1 MKGSPKRPGK
11 IEDYDMDVVK
21 KLNYIFD
28 RRQKREIIW
37 LFIIICIGSAMEL
50 MGVSVILP
58 IISGIMA
65 PEKMLE
71 EPLYL
76 WIYEKMNFSS
86 VKPLIMLLLVSLV
99 IVYFIKNLFLIFMY
113 NRQYRFIFENQR
125 ILADRMVK
133 CYMSQPYLFHV
144 SKSTAELLRNINED
158 TGNFFGALQAG
169 IKLLTEVMVCIVLGV
184 FLLIKDKTIT
194 ISVVSLLAIML
205 WISMK
210 VYKKYFIMMGDRNRY
225 YQMSLNKWV
234 QQAFGGIK
242 EAKILN
248 KEKFFYDKYDEAYRG
263 HAKSEYTYHTLLMI
277 PKPIIETMCVCG
289 LLGAIAIKFWWRGAD
304 ITYFVPIISIFAM
317 AAFRL
322 LPSFNRITEY
332 VGAIMYQKSAINS
345 IYEDLKEIDELS
357 AIEREETKS
366 DKVFT
371 IESEICI
378 SGLCFSYPGT
388 DKYVLNNL
396 NMCIPKRSSVAFIGQ
411 SGVGKTTLADIIMGL
426 LQPVAGNIYVD
437 GKDIFENLSGW
448 HKVIG
453 YIPQNIYLMDD
464 SIRNNIA
471 FGVDEKEIDEDKVK
485 YAVEQAQLAELIG
498 ELSEGLDTQIG
509 ERGIRLS
516 GGQRQRIGI
525 ARALYYNPEI
535 LVLDEATSALDSET
549 ETAVMEA
556 INHLSGQKTL
566 IIIAH
571 RLTTIEKCDIIYEV
585 KDGGVE
591 IKEEVKKDVIP

>member
-1 MKGSPKRPGK
+1 MTEESG
-11 IEDYDMDVVK
+11 MDVIK

-28 RRQKREIIW
+28 ARQKREIFW
-37 LFIIICIGSAMEL
+37 LFIIICIGSGLEL

-65 PEKMLE
+65 PDRMLE
-71 EPLYL
+71 EPVYL
-76 WIYEKMNFSS
+76 WIYQRMNFTS

-99 IVYFIKNLFLIFMY
+99 VVYFIKNIFLIFMY

-144 SKSTAELLRNINED
+144 SKSSAELLRNINED

-169 IKLLTEVMVCIVLGV
+169 IKLLTEVMVCVVMGV

-194 ISVVSLLAIML
+194 ISVVALLALML

-210 VYKKYFIMMGDRNRY
+210 VYKKYLIRMGDRNRY

-263 HAKSEYTYHTLLMI
+263 HARSEYTYHTLLMI

-304 ITYFVPIISIFAM
+304 ITYFVPIISVFAV

-332 VGAIMYQKSAINS
+332 LGAIMYQKSAINS
-345 IYEDLKEIDELS
+345 IYEDLKEIDELNAAKREEKRNEIVFS
-357 AIEREETKS
+357 FERE
-366 DKVFT
+366 
-371 IESEICI
+371 I
-378 SGLCFSYPGT
+378 SIRGLSFQYPGT
-388 DKYVLNNL
+388 DKYVLKNL
-396 NMCIPKRSSVAFIGQ
+396 DLSIPKRSSVAFIGQ
-411 SGVGKTTLADIIMGL
+411 SGAGKTTLADIIMGL
-426 LQPVAGNIYVD
+426 LQPSAGNIYVD
-437 GKDIFENLSGW
+437 GKDIFDNLSGW
-448 HKVIG
+448 HKIIG
-453 YIPQNIYLMDD
+453 YIPQSIYLMDD

-471 FGVDEKEIDEDKVK
+471 FGVAEDEIVEDKVK
-485 YAVEQAQLAELIG
+485 YAVEQAQLAGLID

-525 ARALYYNPEI
+525 ARALYHNPEI
-535 LVLDEATSALDSET
+535 LVLDEATSALDNET
-549 ETAVMEA
+549 EKAVMDA
-556 INHLSGQKTL
+556 IELLHGRMTL

-571 RLTTIEKCDIIYEV
+571 RLSTIKNCDHVYEIGEG
-585 KDGGVE
+585 KAIRKYAITGDRT
-591 IKEEVKKDVIP
+591 